1 MNTSAPASRRGK
13 GQIALAL
20 HTSTAP
26 KVHACQKQNEKEN
39 LADPSTSPAP
49 TPSLFRQRNPEIGRC
64 GLVRE
69 RASRR
74 ATRLRENLNE
84 NSAK

>member
-1 MNTSAPASRRGK
+1 MNTSAPASRPRGK
-13 GQIALAL
+13 ALAL

-74 ATRLRENLNE
+74 DAC
-84 NSAK
+84 AKTHAKT